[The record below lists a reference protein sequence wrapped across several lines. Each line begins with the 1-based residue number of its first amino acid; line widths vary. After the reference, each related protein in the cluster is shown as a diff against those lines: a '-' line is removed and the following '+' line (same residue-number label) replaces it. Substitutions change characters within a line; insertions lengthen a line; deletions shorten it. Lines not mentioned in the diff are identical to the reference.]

1 MRTPSS
7 PTIVFWATSS
17 LTIIGTAAVLAACW
31 PATLAA
37 ARSQSATLTTAAGHT
52 DGAEAEVDYRLA
64 TWLDSH
70 NQAAYI
76 GLARSLILAGRPD
89 EALASLEH
97 AGQGSE
103 VEQLQVRTLIELG
116 RYHQAAIIAAAL
128 TAPSR
133 PDADLT
139 LAALADVLADRA
151 ANAAALIPHVSSPEA
166 AQRIAR
172 AQAGNVSLGAELYAT
187 GLLESSSALLMK
199 LPTSYER
206 NLLLGRIRYTRHT
219 ATDLVQATDY
229 LTTATALNPSGLEAR
244 ALLAKVYRDQNQLP
258 DAIRQEAL
266 IAKLQSGRP

>member
-52 DGAEAEVDYRLA
+52 DGAEAEVDY
-64 TWLDSH
+64 
-70 NQAAYI
+70 
-76 GLARSLILAGRPD
+76 RSLILAGRPD

-151 ANAAALIPHVSSPEA
+151 ADAAALIPHVSSPEA